1 MGFPSCSIALH
12 TTKDLEPDGHEGERS
27 PPGGVC
33 WGLRDVLCTKREA
46 VPRPSR
52 GGGSLAGFP
61 HFLDTH
67 SQGDFHDLSALDTKR
82 NGWQIQGLFLMY
94 EADE

>member
-12 TTKDLEPDGHEGERS
+12 ATKDLEPDGHEGERS

-33 WGLRDVLCTKREA
+33 WGLRDLLCANREA
-46 VPRPSR
+46 V
-52 GGGSLAGFP
+52 LAEFP

-67 SQGDFHDLSALDTKR
+67 SQGDLYDLTVLDYTEKQVANLR
-82 NGWQIQGLFLMY
+82 LVPKV
-94 EADE
+94 